1 MTTVR
6 ITAGINKAED
16 SGYHLSEVLCTSMAD
31 FRSKSAI
38 DVQPLYPSTL
48 TLWTEA
54 LEAHRNFPEQHL
66 HRHHPSFPQ
75 LNRIAFVFSL

>member
-1 MTTVR
+1 MDAQ
-6 ITAGINKAED
+6 IMSAKGC
-16 SGYHLSEVLCTSMAD
+16 SGYFHRRWPAISRV
-31 FRSKSAI
+31 SKSAI

-54 LEAHRNFPEQHL
+54 LEAHRNFPEHHL

-75 LNRIAFVFSL
+75 LNRTAFVFSL